1 MLFRSLASIIAK
13 ELMGGQKV
21 VVVRCEQ
28 IIISGSMTRNKV
40 QMAQFRK
47 KRTNTNPIRGPF
59 HHRAPAKHFH
69 RVIRG
74 MIPHKTRRGECAM
87 ARVKL
92 YDGIPAPYDKL
103 KRMVVPAALKVMRL
117 APGRNCCMLGDLC
130 SEFGWKHQALVER
143 LETKRKVKSMAY
155 FNKKKAATKAAAEKK
170 ASADLSS
177 VAELAQY
184 GY

>member
-1 MLFRSLASIIAK
+1 MPRITRWKCLDGARWWN
-13 ELMGGQKV
+13 GQKV

-40 QMAQFRK
+40 QMALFRK

-59 HHRAPAKHFH
+59 HHRSPSKHFH

-87 ARVKL
+87 ARLKVFE
-92 YDGIPAPYDKL
+92 GIPAPYDKL

-117 APGRNCCMLGDLC
+117 SPGRRCCILGDLC
-130 SEFGWKHQALVER
+130 AEFGWKHADLISR
-143 LETKRKVKSMAY
+143 LESARKAKSSEYYAE
-155 FNKKKAATKAAAEKK
+155 KEAAE
-170 ASADLSS
+170 AGA
-177 VAELAQY
+177 VNGQLAAL
-184 GY
+184 GYA